1 METKLY
7 FEPQIKKMVSIQGAI
22 TAVENCLAAYSSG
35 RAVLPGVINLDL
47 PAFQGEVHV
56 KAAYIEGDEHY
67 VVKVAS
73 GFYQNP
79 WKGLPV
85 GNGLMLVFRAATGE
99 IEAILLDNGYLTEL
113 RTAAAGAVAAKYL
126 ARDNI
131 KKVAVIGSGVQ
142 ARFQLQALAI
152 VRKFELVKVWS
163 RHPENVRRYVE
174 EMSQEL
180 PWCKLQAAWSA
191 EEAVRE
197 TEVIITATPS
207 RQPIV
212 RAEWLSP
219 GAHLTAMGSD
229 GPEKQELYPEVLA
242 RADKIFC
249 DSITQCRRLGEV
261 HHALEAELV
270 QEEKITGE
278 LGEIILGQKPGRE
291 SDQEI
296 TVADLTGLGVQD
308 AAVASL
314 FLRLAKKV
322 EIH

>member
-126 ARDNI
+126 ARDNM

-197 TEVIITATPS
+197 TEVIITAT
-207 RQPIV
+207 
-212 RAEWLSP
+212 
-219 GAHLTAMGSD
+219 
-229 GPEKQELYPEVLA
+229 
-242 RADKIFC
+242 C
-249 DSITQCRRLGEV
+249 
-261 HHALEAELV
+261 
-270 QEEKITGE
+270 
-278 LGEIILGQKPGRE
+278 PGR
-291 SDQEI
+291 
-296 TVADLTGLGVQD
+296 VAFAWCPPDGYGFRWARKAGTLPRGLGPGRQD
-308 AAVASL
+308 
-314 FLRLAKKV
+314 FLRFNYPMSPAGRSSPCSGS
-322 EIH
+322 